1 MEKIY
6 YVSFFKNLVDS
17 NGHPFTPCQGA
28 VEVRAT
34 GQDRAIEL
42 ARQRFAKLKNV
53 ADWSMRADYEMVEP
67 LASRK
72 RLSQRAPGIRLT
84 KGRCQESRRRALSQ
98 KWR

>member
-17 NGHPFTPCQGA
+17 NGRPVDSCQGA

-34 GQDRAIEL
+34 DRDHAIEL
-42 ARQRFAKLKNV
+42 ARQRFAEMKDV
-53 ADWSMRADYEMVEP
+53 AEWSLRADYEKVEL

-72 RLSQRAPGIRLT
+72 RLSKRVPRIRNAEPLVEH
-84 KGRCQESRRRALSQ
+84 REFY
-98 KWR
+98 